1 MHQIF
6 SPHDHRVKNGIGWP
20 GQQLTLGPLM
30 KLGDSMNRNWARVCK
45 SPQVIIESIPGIVSV
60 LFFIES
66 AGTDDSVRQTERLW
80 MMDEVG

>member
-1 MHQIF
+1 
-6 SPHDHRVKNGIGWP
+6 
-20 GQQLTLGPLM
+20 M

-45 SPQVIIESIPGIVSV
+45 SPQVEIESIPGIVSV

-66 AGTDDSVRQTERLW
+66 AGTDDSARQTERLW